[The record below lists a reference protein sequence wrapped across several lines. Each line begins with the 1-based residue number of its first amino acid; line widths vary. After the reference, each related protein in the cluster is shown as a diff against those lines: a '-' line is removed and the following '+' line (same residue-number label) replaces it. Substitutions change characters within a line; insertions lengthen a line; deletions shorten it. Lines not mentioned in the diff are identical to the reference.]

1 MAEIIAFNAK
11 GREEEIAGEKA
22 FVTSSGARNVGREFV
37 LTRGRAAETAT
48 PEEESIWTTWKA
60 EMRRNL
66 FFGSTLSIIIKEGR
80 TWSTECAPLGVTP
93 TPWTDS
99 SRRGSISPTLRG
111 PY

>member
-22 FVTSSGARNVGREFV
+22 FVTSFGARNVGREFV
-37 LTRGRAAETAT
+37 LTRGRAAEMAT

-66 FFGSTLSIIIKEGR
+66 FFGSTLFIIIKEGGR
-80 TWSTECAPLGVTP
+80 GLQNAHHWELRRPLGQTTP
-93 TPWTDS
+93 
-99 SRRGSISPTLRG
+99 GEGQHNKL
-111 PY
+111 

>member
-22 FVTSSGARNVGREFV
+22 FVTSFGARNVGREFV
-37 LTRGRAAETAT
+37 LTRGRAAEMAT

-66 FFGSTLSIIIKEGR
+66 FFGSTLSTITRGGW
-80 TWSTECAPLGVTP
+80 TCPTGCAPLGATP

-99 SRRGSISPTLRG
+99 SRRGSTSPILRG